1 MSRNSQNPGNVAKQI
16 LEAQSQLQGC
26 TGILHDC
33 GNPVSAALQGRK
45 SSSDLGR
52 AEPWVSCKS
61 PGAYISNQT
70 QEWAWTCR
78 QCEFL
83 SQQLREGRRP
93 LPEPPQKML
102 QTLIPVKE
110 AGDSEKDSICILI
123 KICLRV
129 SLAVRTVSI
138 PIGFYVVQITRNW
151 QGHPCGRT
159 TWEPDQAWDYE

>member
-1 MSRNSQNPGNVAKQI
+1 MLQNRFWRLRASSKDVLGSSTTV
-16 LEAQSQLQGC
+16 ETQSQQLSKEEKA
-26 TGILHDC
+26 H
-33 GNPVSAALQGRK
+33 
-45 SSSDLGR
+45 LGR
-52 AEPWVSCKS
+52 VEPWVSCKS

-138 PIGFYVVQITRNW
+138 PIGFYVVRITRNW
-151 QGHPCGRT
+151 QGAPLWQDHLGKLIKHGTKSR
-159 TWEPDQAWDYE
+159 E